1 MIFEPEYGGVCSC
14 RIVRAASLNTIDWPS
29 GDQLRPPISW
39 LSARTTSDSRPSASV
54 RTMRSPPLAAAPRLP
69 RPDAAGAGAP
79 GAGAASGRTNATRVP
94 SGDGVMLD
102 SACGVD
108 HTAAGSPPPSATC
121 QRSPW
126 RGKYT
131 RWLSALQ
138 NTPAPSPSAK
148 RVSARA
154 PARPEGGAAS
164 ASATKMLAMPARS
177 DKKATCRPSGDHTA
191 LDGWRM
197 SINCSIVSPR
207 ASRGCGR
214 WAASTMNTVTARAK
228 AMARKDFITDA
239 VYDATTEPHQNEHT
253 LSNFSNPIPGSS
265 RNS

>member
-1 MIFEPEYGGVCSC
+1 
-14 RIVRAASLNTIDWPS
+14 
-29 GDQLRPPISW
+29 
-39 LSARTTSDSRPSASV
+39 
-54 RTMRSPPLAAAPRLP
+54 MRSPPPPAAPRPP

-79 GAGAASGRTNATRVP
+79 GAGAACDRTKATRVP

-131 RWLSALQ
+131 RRLSALQ
-138 NTPAPSPSAK
+138 NNPAPWPSAK

-154 PARPEGGAAS
+154 SARPEGGAAS

-177 DKKATCRPSGDHTA
+177 DKKATCRPSGDHAA

-207 ASRGCGR
+207 ASCGCGR
-214 WAASTMNTVTARAK
+214 WAVSTMNTVTARAT
-228 AMARKDFITDA
+228 AMARKDFITEA
-239 VYDATTEPHQNEHT
+239 VYDATTEPHQNERPQ
-253 LSNFSNPIPGSS
+253 SNFSNPYPARREIHEKGDAAG
-265 RNS
+265 